1 MKAVL
6 GALINTSLLVSILA
20 PVGVA
25 VIWLLL
31 TGLHASPKVM
41 VSGEILMIIPTLV
54 LATILF
60 KMTLKTERD
69 LQNQT

>member
-25 VIWLLL
+25 VMWLLL

-41 VSGEILMIIPTLV
+41 ISGELLMIIPTLI
-54 LATILF
+54 LATLLF
-60 KMTLKTERD
+60 KTALRAELGLRD
-69 LQNQT
+69 SA

>member
-1 MKAVL
+1 MRAVL

-25 VIWLLL
+25 VMWLLL

-41 VSGEILMIIPTLV
+41 VSGELLMIIPTLV
-54 LATILF
+54 LATLLF

>member
-25 VIWLLL
+25 VMWLLL

-41 VSGEILMIIPTLV
+41 ISGELLMIIPTLI
-54 LATILF
+54 LATMLF
-60 KMTLKTERD
+60 KLALQAERGLRD
-69 LQNQT
+69 SA